1 MPVLESANTALSLL
15 SPAVP
20 GMLAFG
26 AATGVGGS
34 GPAWGPGTGDS
45 VSTRSVWGHLC
56 VARGHTQHLGR
67 RMVSGW
73 LAASTCLTPGLPP
86 AEPGVSRPWAERPS
100 WNRDESKHLT
110 LPNVLQFPSRSPR
123 GAEPQTQVLSPG
135 SGADVTD
142 STRLWVQ
149 RSLSSSPVSAPRA
162 RSDPEHILDGSGPRP
177 PICPGAKDVSKKV
190 GQKVVK

>member
-1 MPVLESANTALSLL
+1 MLSCKASTGQRHLSFSEIQLKALQLCLCPSLREYLCQLGDTLGISGGGWFLAGWQPAPARRLGFYLL
-15 SPAVP
+15 S
-20 GMLAFG
+20 
-26 AATGVGGS
+26 
-34 GPAWGPGTGDS
+34 
-45 VSTRSVWGHLC
+45 R
-56 VARGHTQHLGR
+56 
-67 RMVSGW
+67 
-73 LAASTCLTPGLPP
+73 
-86 AEPGVSRPWAERPS
+86 GVSRPWAERPS
-100 WNRDESKHLT
+100 WNGDESKHLT

-162 RSDPEHILDGSGPRP
+162 LSDPEHILDGSGPRP